1 MFYTISFERQR
12 FMEENLQLFIKQ
24 ENNPKFLNDSK
35 ILDQKKRL
43 GTKFRALKGWD
54 GARHTLV
61 PGYQH

>member
-24 ENNPKFLNDSK
+24 ENNPKFLYDLK
-35 ILDQKKRL
+35 ILDQKKGSEL
-43 GTKFRALKGWD
+43 CSEPSKGWD